1 MWMVAA
7 FISTDPQHKLIAT
20 WHSVSIHQRNGMNSY
35 GDFGHDDS
43 TINIILVSIIIT
55 IIISLLY
62 PSTWL
67 LFPHTPI
74 VAKFCLYPHKTS
86 ILTQQS
92 LQNTCCHPHLLCSSH
107 WLTEYRLRTQLSSIG
122 KVHKFSN
129 ESVHWQYQFKLSKML
144 SNRFTVC
151 SSRHTMKLKYRNSNL
166 TRSVSIQVEVLW
178 ICFIPT
184 GTFILTGFPWNWS
197 VSLLQSTSLVDSG
210 MKYS

>member
-1 MWMVAA
+1 MTKV
-7 FISTDPQHKLIAT
+7 TVRV
-20 WHSVSIHQRNGMNSY
+20 HSVPLMNGDWVPCGNQLVLWVCRNKGSY
-35 GDFGHDDS
+35 HPHLPSPF
-43 TINIILVSIIIT
+43 VIIT

-151 SSRHTMKLKYRNSNL
+151 SSRHTTKLKYRNSNL

-184 GTFILTGFPWNWS
+184 GTFILTGFAWIWS
-197 VSLLQSTSLVDSG
+197 VSLLQSNSLVDSG
-210 MKYS
+210 VKYS